1 MDPISMNSYNVSNL
15 LRISGLATGLDTD
28 SMVQQLMKAAS
39 IPLDKLEQQK
49 QWYQWQQED
58 LRDINTQ
65 LMSLR
70 NDIVFK
76 LKLQGTFMAKTVT
89 SSNPSVATATA
100 GVNAVNG
107 TYTISVTQLA
117 QAATTAS
124 TDKIGAATKNSD
136 GTYTYNTLN
145 NTGNDIYLYLKGLD
159 GTNKQIV
166 IKNGAT
172 INDVVTAINAQ
183 TNATG
188 VIATYD
194 PGLDRLFL
202 VSNFTGANSKIDF
215 SGTNVDG
222 ANFLANKLKINIAQ
236 LSSSAAL
243 GLGGNSGIVN
253 NTGSDIS
260 LQLNGKTIIV
270 AKGATVQ
277 NFVDAINAAGANVT
291 ASYDSTSD
299 KVILTAS
306 AGYSIDFTGTGPDG
320 MNLLNNTLKLTIS
333 SISAQGQDAKFTFN
347 GVQMT
352 SSTNNVTVAG
362 INITLTGTSNSTTT
376 LTVLTDVDKIY
387 NTIKSFID
395 SYNDIITKINAKL
408 TEKRY
413 YDYPPLTSEQ
423 KQAMKDSDIT
433 LWEQKARSGNLA
445 NDETLMRI
453 YYSMR
458 NVVSSTVSGVG
469 SLSSIGITTGQWYEG
484 GKLYIDE
491 TKLRDAIAT
500 NPQLVMNI
508 FTGTSTSQG
517 IAQQLYDTLNSGIDA
532 ITQKAG
538 STTQL
543 YDTSF
548 IGNRIREIDDRIA
561 QMQDYLNN
569 LEQRYYAQFTQ
580 LEMYV
585 SQMNSQSAW
594 LSQQIGVMTK

>member
-58 LRDINTQ
+58 LRDINSQ
-65 LMSLR
+65 LLSLR
-70 NDIVFK
+70 DNNVFA
-76 LKLQGTFMAKTVT
+76 LTLQGTFLAKIVT
-89 SSNPSVATATA
+89 SNSAIATATA
-100 GVNAVNG
+100 TSSAVNG
-107 TYTISVTQLA
+107 TYTINVTSLA
-117 QAATTAS
+117 EAPTYVTTPTATT
-124 TDKIGAATKNSD
+124 I
-136 GTYTYNTLN
+136 N
-145 NTGNDIYLYLKGLD
+145 NTGGDVMLTLNGQSL
-159 GTNKQIV
+159 V
-166 IKNGAT
+166 IKNNAT
-172 INDVVTAINAQ
+172 IGDVVTAINNLTSQ
-183 TNATG
+183 TN
-188 VIATYD
+188 VSATYD
-194 PGLDRLFL
+194 STLNKLFL
-202 VSNFTGANSKIDF
+202 VSGKTGSQSTITLTAND
-215 SGTNVDG
+215 TNGQTVLQ
-222 ANFLANKLKINIAQ
+222 N
-236 LSSSAAL
+236 L
-243 GLGGNSGIVN
+243 GLSTSGINVM
-253 NTGSDIS
+253 GSDAS
-260 LQLNGKTIIV
+260 L
-270 AKGATVQ
+270 
-277 NFVDAINAAGANVT
+277 
-291 ASYDSTSD
+291 S
-299 KVILTAS
+299 
-306 AGYSIDFTGTGPDG
+306 
-320 MNLLNNTLKLTIS
+320 
-333 SISAQGQDAKFTFN
+333 FN
-347 GVQMT
+347 GFSIT
-352 SSTNNVTVAG
+352 SVTNNITVAG
-362 INITLTGTSNSTTT
+362 LNITLTGTGTTT
-376 LTVLTDVDKIY
+376 LTVSTDVDKIY
-387 NTIKSFID
+387 NSIKSFVD
-395 SYNDIITKINAKL
+395 SYNDIITKINTKL

-433 LWEQKARSGNLA
+433 LWEQKARSGDLA

-491 TKLRDAIAT
+491 TKLRNAIAT
-500 NPQLVMNI
+500 NPQQVMSI
-508 FTGTSTSQG
+508 FTGTSTSAG

-569 LEQRYYAQFTQ
+569 LEQRYYTQFTQ

-594 LSQQIGVMTK
+594 LSQQIGVMGK

>member
-1 MDPISMNSYNVSNL
+1 MNSYNVSNL
-15 LRISGLATGLDTD
+15 LRVGGLATGLDTD
-28 SMVQQLMKAAS
+28 SIVQQLIRAAS
-39 IPLDKLEQQK
+39 IPLDRLEQQK

-100 GVNAVNG
+100 GANAING

-117 QAATTAS
+117 QAATTVS

-159 GTNKQIV
+159 GTDKQIV
-166 IKNGAT
+166 IRNGAT

-183 TNATG
+183 SNATG

-202 VSNFTGANSKIDF
+202 VSNFTGANSMIDF
-215 SGTNVDG
+215 SGTTDLT
-222 ANFLANKLKINIAQ
+222 AQNFLTTTLKL
-236 LSSSAAL
+236 
-243 GLGGNSGIVN
+243 
-253 NTGSDIS
+253 
-260 LQLNGKTIIV
+260 
-270 AKGATVQ
+270 
-277 NFVDAINAAGANVT
+277 
-291 ASYDSTSD
+291 DS
-299 KVILTAS
+299 
-306 AGYSIDFTGTGPDG
+306 
-320 MNLLNNTLKLTIS
+320 NLLNAGGIT
-333 SISAQGQDAKFTFN
+333 GQDAKFTFN
-347 GVQMT
+347 NVQMT

-376 LTVLTDVDKIY
+376 ITVSTDVDKIY
-387 NTIKSFID
+387 NTIKSFVD
-395 SYNDIITKINAKL
+395 TYNDIITKINTKL

-433 LWEQKARSGNLA
+433 LWEQKARSGDLA
-445 NDETLMRI
+445 NDETLMQL

-458 NVVSSTVSGVG
+458 KVVSSTVSSVG

-491 TKLRDAIAT
+491 TKLRDAIAN
-500 NPQLVMNI
+500 NPDTVMKI
-508 FTGTSTSQG
+508 FSGVYQTDSNGNTTLITKG
-517 IAQQLYDTLNSGIDA
+517 IAQNLYDTLNSGIDA
-532 ITQKAG
+532 LTQKAG

-594 LSQQIGVMTK
+594 LSQQIGVMMK

>member
-1 MDPISMNSYNVSNL
+1 MDPISMNSYNMSNL

-28 SMVQQLMKAAS
+28 SIVQQLIRAAS
-39 IPLDKLEQQK
+39 IPLDRLEQQK

-58 LRDINTQ
+58 LRDINSQ

-70 NDIVFK
+70 NDNVFK

-100 GVNAVNG
+100 GANAVNG
-107 TYTISVTQLA
+107 SYTISVSQLA

-136 GTYTYNTLN
+136 GTYTYNALN
-145 NTGNDIYLYLKGLD
+145 NTGSDITLYLKGLD
-159 GTNKQIV
+159 GNDKEII

-172 INDVVTAINAQ
+172 IKDVVAAINAK
-183 TNATG
+183 TNETG
-188 VIATYD
+188 VSATYD

-202 VSNFTGANSKIDF
+202 VSNFTGTNSKIDF
-215 SGTNVDG
+215 SGTTDPT
-222 ANFLANKLKINIAQ
+222 AQNFL
-236 LSSSAAL
+236 
-243 GLGGNSGIVN
+243 
-253 NTGSDIS
+253 T
-260 LQLNGKTIIV
+260 T
-270 AKGATVQ
+270 
-277 NFVDAINAAGANVT
+277 
-291 ASYDSTSD
+291 
-299 KVILTAS
+299 
-306 AGYSIDFTGTGPDG
+306 
-320 MNLLNNTLKLTIS
+320 TLKLDSKVLDTGGIT
-333 SISAQGQDAKFTFN
+333 GQDALFTFN

-387 NTIKSFID
+387 NTIKSFVD

-423 KQAMKDSDIT
+423 KQAMKDSDIK
-433 LWEQKARSGNLA
+433 LWEEKARSGNLN
-445 NDETLMRI
+445 NDETLMRV

-491 TKLRDAIAT
+491 TKLKDAIA
-500 NPQLVMNI
+500 NDLDKVMKI
-508 FTGTSTSQG
+508 FAGVYETDSNGNTTLKTSG
-517 IAQQLYDTLNSGIDA
+517 IAQNLYDTLKQGIDA
-532 ITQKAG
+532 ITRKAG

-561 QMQDYLNN
+561 QMQRYLND
-569 LEQRYYAQFTQ
+569 LEKRYYAQFTQ

-585 SQMNSQSAW
+585 GQMNSQSAW
-594 LSQQIGVMTK
+594 LSQQIGVMMK